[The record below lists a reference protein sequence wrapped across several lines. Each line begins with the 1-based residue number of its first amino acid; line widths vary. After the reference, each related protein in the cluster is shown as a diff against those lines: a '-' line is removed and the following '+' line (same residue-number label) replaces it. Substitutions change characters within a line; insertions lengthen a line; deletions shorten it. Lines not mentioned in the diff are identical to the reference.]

1 MRRCRQ
7 SNPNISAWM
16 EEMGFEEYNEIE
28 EYYSLRIIDIVLS
41 LNASVIA
48 WQDPID
54 NNVTVKHTQWNAL
67 ISRYSTHL

>member
-1 MRRCRQ
+1 
-7 SNPNISAWM
+7 M

-54 NNVTVKHTQWNAL
+54 NNVTVKHTQWNA
-67 ISRYSTHL
+67 